1 MNVIKFEDI
10 EAKIINIQGKKVLLD
25 SDVAQIYNVATR
37 DINKAVKNNPD
48 KFPEGYIIRLTHQEL
63 EDLRWKI
70 STANLAKTRYLPKAF
85 TEKGLYMLA
94 TILRGTNATKATL
107 AIIETFTKIR
117 ELNKAI
123 KSLSETDSKQ
133 IQQSLIQKSG
143 EIFSDILEEG
153 FSVTEEETSVEINF
167 LCKL

>member
-1 MNVIKFEDI
+1 MSIIKFEDI
-10 EAKIINIQGKKVLLD
+10 EEKILQIQGKSVLLD
-25 SDVAQIYNVATR
+25 SDVARIYNVETR

-48 KFPEGYIIRLTHQEL
+48 KFPAGYIIHLTMQEF

-94 TILRGTNATKATL
+94 TILRGPVATTATL

-117 ELNKAI
+117 ELNKMMR
-123 KSLSETDSKQ
+123 SLSEKKSKHEQ
-133 IQQSLIQKSG
+133 LLLIQKSG
-143 EIFSDILEEG
+143 EIFSDILGEG